1 MEKKELKRNAYSF
14 ILGVTIGSAV
24 LLGTRKIDCDNKLG
38 IEFNIDDKDILL
50 DNDIKIDEYLKE
62 KVTFSDVRNTIR
74 HNKNLTTI
82 DKNAIIDI
90 VDKLEEKVPY
100 IDLRCFNYNCK
111 NLKIIRDEIE
121 EKNVSGVFNSHKD
134 SITLESEN
142 TVIFNHEILHL
153 LNNLDQEI
161 DGKRIIKNYS
171 CDNKNLTYQTEA
183 FTEWLN
189 SYIFGYPTSSYQ
201 TEISNLNIMKKLL
214 NISDPDLIK
223 IFVNKN
229 YKAFASLLVDKN
241 KKFTKVDEMLEKNKN
256 NIVDLNDE
264 QIEKITDIY
273 LDTYIK
279 INGSQIN
286 DRLYQFI
293 DYLCKNY
300 VLNCTST
307 YNKQITFKNKV
318 IKKASDKLKIKNPII
333 YDYFDQKEEYLNIDN
348 LYLVCS
354 KDEYDNKSYFLAEKY
369 NDEDGNEILVT
380 NLQKIYLNYKVYDC
394 NYRETD
400 YRISTNQIGEEEQ
413 INIHNYTPVKNLLCG
428 NVEMDINE
436 LITNYENNK
445 QQSKAKKHNR

>member
-1 MEKKELKRNAYSF
+1 MKKNELKRNAYSF
-14 ILGVTIGSAV
+14 ILGLTIGNAI
-24 LLGTRKIDCDNKLG
+24 LPGAKKIDYGNKLA
-38 IEFNIDDKDILL
+38 IEFNMATKGILL
-50 DNDIKIDEYLKE
+50 DDDSKIDKYLKE
-62 KVTFSDVRNTIR
+62 QVTFSDVRNTIR
-74 HNKNLTTI
+74 HNEKLTAT
-82 DKNAIIDI
+82 DKNKIIDI
-90 VDKLEEKVPY
+90 VDELEEKVPY

-121 EKNVSGVFNSHKD
+121 EENVSGLFNSHKD

-142 TVIFNHEILHL
+142 TAVFNHEILHL

-161 DGKRIIKNYS
+161 NGRRIIKNYS
-171 CDNKNLTYQTEA
+171 CNNNNLTYQTEA

-189 SYIFGYPTSSYQ
+189 SYIFGYPSSSYQ

-214 NISDPDLIK
+214 NISDTDLIK

-229 YKAFASLLVDKN
+229 CKSFASLLVDKN
-241 KKFTKVDEMLEKNKN
+241 EGFTKVNEILEKNKN
-256 NIVDLNDE
+256 NKTDLNNE
-264 QIEKITDIY
+264 QIDKMTNIY
-273 LDTYIK
+273 LDTYLK

-286 DRLYQFI
+286 DRLYQFL

-307 YNKQITFKNKV
+307 YNEQIAFKNKV
-318 IKKASDKLKIKNPII
+318 IKTLSDKLKIKNPTI

-369 NDEDGNEILVT
+369 NDEDGNEILTT
-380 NLQKIYLNYKVYDC
+380 NLQNIYLNYKVYDC

-413 INIHNYTPVKNLLCG
+413 INIHDYTPVKNLLCG
-428 NVEMDINE
+428 NVEMGINE
-436 LITNYENNK
+436 LINNYENNK
-445 QQSKAKKHNR
+445 QQSKTKKHNR

>member
-1 MEKKELKRNAYSF
+1 M
-14 ILGVTIGSAV
+14 
-24 LLGTRKIDCDNKLG
+24 
-38 IEFNIDDKDILL
+38 
-50 DNDIKIDEYLKE
+50 
-62 KVTFSDVRNTIR
+62 
-74 HNKNLTTI
+74 
-82 DKNAIIDI
+82 
-90 VDKLEEKVPY
+90 DKLEEKVPY